1 MCVQCDE
8 PLSWMEHETSR
19 SDVRQTVRDMLPTF
33 AAQRSVRNVPAHS
46 HAGQSFELFH
56 FLLTS
61 PRFRVSALVHTG
73 ADDAVIYQLLL
84 R

>member
-1 MCVQCDE
+1 MFVQCDE
-8 PLSWMEHETSR
+8 PLSWTEHKASR
-19 SDVRQTVRDMLPTF
+19 SDARQTVRDMLPVL

-56 FLLTS
+56 FLLIS
-61 PRFRVSALVHTG
+61 SGFGVSALVHAG

-84 R
+84 I